1 MLNEEFQKWDRPIF
15 GSHHSIRNHMHT
27 PIDLSGVIWADSTGY
42 VGNLF
47 LLWLALVMD
56 DGAWNLVS
64 SDIPEV
70 DAQIHNISWGE

>member
-27 PIDLSGVIWADSTGY
+27 HIDISGVVWADSTGY

-47 LLWLALVMD
+47 LLWVALVLAN
-56 DGAWNLVS
+56 GAWDLVAR
-64 SDIPEV
+64 DIPEV
-70 DAQIHNISWGE
+70 DA